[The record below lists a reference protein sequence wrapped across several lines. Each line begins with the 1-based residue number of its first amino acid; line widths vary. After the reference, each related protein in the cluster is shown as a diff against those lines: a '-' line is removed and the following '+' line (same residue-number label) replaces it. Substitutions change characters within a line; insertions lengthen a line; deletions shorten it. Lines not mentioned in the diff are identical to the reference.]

1 MALRAIVE
9 CAVQVDTFR
18 NIDLFQQGMYLV
30 RVEVAQEIS
39 GQTYQAQPYDLKFLT
54 FNKETVLDSHH
65 VSQAFID
72 DPSSAYYSNSFLVKY
87 CDEEVHIGDLCLFRA
102 EVVLGPHFHCYPLEV
117 TVRLMHLED
126 SAGNS
131 DRYRWMEI
139 SPGDFG
145 EISKATLTVNNP
157 CLGVHEFYPVLFDE
171 MHFSTLDVVLH
182 TVLLDY
188 RFRPSG
194 IAEEGNARPQEESSQ
209 SLDLTAT
216 LAEYLFPGSSLT
228 LALGD
233 EEIDKV
239 YRAYVSL
246 HAKGCQDLRSLV
258 VKLRDTLPET
268 DRLLLPDLP
277 EGIPVSSNA
286 PEGSSLSTE
295 ASEEE
300 QPRIEALEGE
310 SQRRVS
316 GRRQKFSQRTR
327 SREPETV
334 ANLMMQEIH
343 EISSQMCELYHALL
357 GISQLNPRHCV
368 GHFKSEFRIRLGDRY
383 GESIF
388 RDVHRVEA
396 LPLQSDEALGGLHSD
411 IAKTRRKNPYFQALE
426 PLPVQDVRIV
436 GKVEALPVLFEDA
449 YVAVDS
455 AAEDY
460 VRRPTQ
466 DGSTVV
472 VLVHGFQGNSFDL
485 RLIKNHIC
493 WLHPNYLFLCSTA
506 NENQTEGD
514 IIDMGLRLA
523 SEVRNFIQEWCPNG
537 GLRKISFIG
546 HSLGGLIIRTALPF
560 LTEYQAQMDLYMS
573 LSSPHLGYMY
583 SESSLIG
590 AGLWLLK
597 KWRKSVCLSQ
607 LSLADTEDTREATLY
622 RMSSFEGLS
631 WFRNV
636 VLVSSAQDQY
646 APFESARIEVSTRVT
661 KDYTNGPFYME
672 MASNILKQI
681 GIERLKRIDVNF
693 KFEGKSIDS
702 AIGRKAHIEFLEN
715 QILMK
720 ILVYRYPEF
729 FA

>member
-18 NIDLFQQGMYLV
+18 NIDLFQQGMYLI

-54 FNKETVLDSHH
+54 FNKEAVLDSHH
-65 VSQAFID
+65 ISQAFID
-72 DPSSAYYSNSFLVKY
+72 DPSSSYYSNSFLVKY
-87 CDEEVHIGDLCLFRA
+87 CDEEVHVGDLCLFRA

-117 TVRLMHLED
+117 TIRLMYLED
-126 SAGNS
+126 SAANS
-131 DRYRWMEI
+131 DRYRWMEV

-145 EISKATLTVNNP
+145 EISKAVLTVNNP

-188 RFRPSG
+188 RFRPAGSD
-194 IAEEGNARPQEESSQ
+194 EEAGARHQEDVLQ

-216 LAEYLFPGSSLT
+216 LAEYLFPGSSHTQVL
-228 LALGD
+228 LD

-258 VKLRDTLPET
+258 SKLRDTLPEA
-268 DRLLLPDLP
+268 DQLLLPDLP
-277 EGIPVSSNA
+277 QGMPLPCSTSEESVV
-286 PEGSSLSTE
+286 STE
-295 ASEEE
+295 ASEED

-310 SQRRVS
+310 VQRRIS
-316 GRRQKFSQRTR
+316 ARRPKFSQCTR

-343 EISSQMCELYHALL
+343 EVSSQMCELYHALL
-357 GISQLNPRHCV
+357 GICQLNPRHCV
-368 GHFKSEFRIRLGDRY
+368 THFKSEFRIRIGDRY

-426 PLPVQDVRIV
+426 PLPVQDLRLV
-436 GKVEALPVLFEDA
+436 GKAEALPVLFEDA
-449 YVAVDS
+449 YVPVDS
-455 AAEDY
+455 GVEDY

-466 DGSTVV
+466 DGSTVF

-485 RLIKNHIC
+485 RLVKNHIC
-493 WLHPNYLFLCSTA
+493 WLHPNYLFLCSAA

-523 SEVRNFIQEWCPNG
+523 SEVRNFVQEWCPNG
-537 GLRKISFIG
+537 GLRKISFVG
-546 HSLGGLIIRTALPF
+546 HSLGGLIIRAALPF
-560 LTEYQAQMDLYMS
+560 LTEYQAQMDLFMS

-607 LSLADTEDTREATLY
+607 LSLADTDDTRESTLY

-636 VLVSSAQDQY
+636 ILVSSAQDQY

-661 KDYTNGPFYME
+661 KDYTNGPYYME

-693 KFEGKSIDS
+693 KIEGKSIDS